1 MRAEQ
6 LTDVVTFHGEGPVW
20 SDSWGGLRL
29 VDLFA
34 GDVLTLA
41 DDGTVT
47 RRHVDSIAAALRPR
61 VGGGAV
67 IATER
72 GFTLEAADG
81 TLTARSPSVTRTGS
95 PSTAT
100 MVSGWRSTAAVLCTT
115 TAPRAV
121 SNRSSRWMPGT

>member
-41 DDGTVT
+41 DDATVT
-47 RRHVDSIAAALRPR
+47 RRHVDLGR
-61 VGGGAV
+61 
-67 IATER
+67 T
-72 GFTLEAADG
+72 
-81 TLTARSPSVTRTGS
+81 RSMMCLPW
-95 PSTAT
+95 P
-100 MVSGWRSTAAVLCTT
+100 L
-115 TAPRAV
+115 
-121 SNRSSRWMPGT
+121 